1 MIDQIVDEK
10 VVIPTLLLP
19 IIVGEPM
26 GNNVAE
32 TQPKR
37 QRRTS
42 RHLRMNGQ
50 RNKRRV
56 RNTEQKQS
64 PMPLPFAAASLE
76 LALGRVSI
84 DYSQLKQEEPKMT
97 TQVIPTLLVPVII
110 KDNEVV
116 ATNDIKD
123 NTDMTLSDTS
133 ANQVNVDM
141 QPDFE
146 EVKQSNDSEKSVNVT
161 EQTTGHSSAVM
172 TKASAPEYEV
182 SNESIKSREE
192 SDYHFDGKGNAGGLS
207 AQDHAYAAASKP
219 VISED

>member
-1 MIDQIVDEK
+1 MIDHVVDEK
-10 VVIPTLLLP
+10 VIIPTLLLP
-19 IIVGEPM
+19 IIVDQPM
-26 GNNVAE
+26 SNNVADI
-32 TQPKR
+32 QPKR

-64 PMPLPFAAASLE
+64 PMPLLFAAASLE